1 LFRLVFPRVVDPILD
16 AAAGLVPG
24 DEENETRYQALID
37 RDDSFREAR
46 YREGRRWRG
55 VLHHFVA
62 PPARVLDLGAGDG
75 AIELA
80 LNAGQ
85 YVTTSVDREWNTVA
99 PRLGVRRV
107 IADAGALPFR
117 EATFDALICLETIEH
132 FTDARAACAEGAR
145 VLREGGRVVL
155 ITPPRLRWIFR
166 PDPHFGIRFLLMLP
180 SSMQRRIAAR
190 RGFDQ
195 PHHFV
200 DRIYTSATSI
210 AKLFPGCRIEH
221 TMMRSRLPKR
231 WFWEAIVLRKQKPEA
246 ANQKPEDRNQKT
258 EGRRWKT

>member
-1 LFRLVFPRVVDPILD
+1 METGEDTSQQNHQKSVAKRLFRVLFPRVVDPVLD
-16 AAAGLVPG
+16 APPAPLPE
-24 DEENETRYQALID
+24 DEEIETRYQSLID

-46 YREGRRWRG
+46 YREGIRWRG
-55 VLHHFVA
+55 VLRHFLP

-80 LNAGQ
+80 LNVAG

-117 EATFDALICLETIEH
+117 KGAFAAVICLETIEH
-132 FTDARAACAEGAR
+132 FTNARAACAEGSR

-155 ITPPRLRWIFR
+155 ITPSRLAWIFR
-166 PDPHFGIRFLLMLP
+166 RDPHFGIRFLLMLP

-200 DRIYTSATSI
+200 DRIYTSAASI
-210 AKLFPGCRIEH
+210 AKLFPRCRIER
-221 TMMRSRLPKR
+221 TMTRSRLPKR
-231 WFWEAIVLRKQKPEA
+231 WFWDALVLRK
-246 ANQKPEDRNQKT
+246 T
-258 EGRRWKT
+258 